1 MNWQVFPT
9 RNPENIKGIPLIKL
23 KRAYDKP
30 AKADGYRILI
40 DRLWPRGLTKE
51 EAAIDEWAKDLA
63 PTALLRNWFDHDPY
77 YWEQFRKKY
86 IVELK
91 QNKSLDEF
99 VERHKKKKLITLVYA
114 TKYDKL
120 THALVLQPVL
130 EKMFNAV

>member
-1 MNWQVFPT
+1 MNWQIFQT
-9 RNPENIKGIPLIKL
+9 RSAEDIKRIPLIKL

-30 AKADGYRILI
+30 AKTDGYRILV

-77 YWEQFRKKY
+77 YWEQFQKRY
-86 IVELK
+86 ITELK
-91 QNKSLDEF
+91 QNKALDEF
-99 VERHKKKKLITLVYA
+99 MKRHKSRRLITLVYA

-120 THALVLQPVL
+120 THALVLQQFL
-130 EKMFNAV
+130 ERHYNIT

>member
-120 THALVLQPVL
+120 THALVLQQVL
-130 EKMFNAV
+130 EKMFHAG